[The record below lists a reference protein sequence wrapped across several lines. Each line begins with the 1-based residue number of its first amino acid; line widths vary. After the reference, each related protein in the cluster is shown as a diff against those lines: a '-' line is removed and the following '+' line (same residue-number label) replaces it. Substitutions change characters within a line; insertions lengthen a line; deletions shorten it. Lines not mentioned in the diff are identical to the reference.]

1 MANEYFTNYLD
12 GLTKKQRMVA
22 EEAVSQYLAS
32 ESKDV
37 TKITCSEDLFRVSR
51 HLSCQDVESLYLI
64 CLNRRLNV
72 IKKVE
77 ISRGGLDYCSVDIRV
92 VMREALINNSVNIA
106 IVHNHPTGVPMPSKA
121 DEQLTKSIKKACDLL
136 NICLSD
142 HVIVAGN
149 KYYSFY
155 ESGKI

>member
-32 ESKDV
+32 ESKGV
-37 TKITCSEDLFRVSR
+37 TKITCAEDLFRVSR
-51 HLSCQDVESLYLI
+51 HLSFQDVESLYLI
-64 CLNRRLNV
+64 CLNTRLNI

-77 ISRGGLDYCSVDIRV
+77 ISRGGLNESLVDVRV

-106 IVHNHPTGVPMPSKA
+106 IVHNHPTGEPMPSKA
-121 DEQLTKSIKKACDLL
+121 DEQLTKNIKAACDVMHIRLT
-136 NICLSD
+136 D